1 MDPAFSLGFDA
12 DGYEVFAVP
21 GVDQGKAR
29 AAMQG
34 WQRYIREEV
43 HGKDSEANFSPGM
56 GD

>member
-1 MDPAFSLGFDA
+1 LKPKDGWISVKLGLPIQS
-12 DGYEVFAVP
+12 VP
-21 GVDQGKAR
+21 LQP
-29 AAMQG
+29 G